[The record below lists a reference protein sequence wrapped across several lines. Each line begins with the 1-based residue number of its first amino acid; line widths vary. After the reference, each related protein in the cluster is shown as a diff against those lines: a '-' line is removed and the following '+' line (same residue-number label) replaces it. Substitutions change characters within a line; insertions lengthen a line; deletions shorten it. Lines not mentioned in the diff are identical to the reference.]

1 MIHLPGHPY
10 AILKNKLIID
20 VLATDHNEEVL
31 PMLVEALGGDQAV
44 NCCEYGYDAVVGGDV
59 YLGRLRYPK
68 PFESWKFNE
77 GRWSWEAPI
86 PYPSDNQLYTWDEE
100 TLKWLLLPG
109 EFAPKPIIPV
119 EE

>member
-20 VLATDHNEEVL
+20 ILATDHNEEIL

-59 YLGRLRYPK
+59 HLGRLRHPK
-68 PFESWKFNE
+68 PFQSWRIIQKI
-77 GRWSWEAPI
+77 STLLA
-86 PYPSDNQLYTWDEE
+86 LTWDLANIYLSFSC
-100 TLKWLLLPG
+100 TMILK
-109 EFAPKPIIPV
+109 AV
-119 EE
+119 V